1 GSSVLVSRSKIR
13 FWVFCPVKE
22 LAGISPKI
30 CVNVSVLKSGAT
42 VKVWKAMLA
51 LVPLTELVMRETD
64 KLVAERLSGVRK
76 RLANS
81 PDCLNLKCWVWA
93 AMAKGKDNIRAT
105 TNTCF
110 ISFSYLLCA
119 VFSYL
124 CAQYWMG

>member
-1 GSSVLVSRSKIR
+1 MTPAATGPQVCVRLMKSTVQVMAKDVFGSSVLVSRSKIR

-93 AMAKGKDNIRAT
+93 AMAKGKDNI
-105 TNTCF
+105 
-110 ISFSYLLCA
+110 
-119 VFSYL
+119 
-124 CAQYWMG
+124 